1 MTKKYE
7 QDLQVLFL
15 DNHLIAVYKD
25 FGILAQADQPGGDSL
40 MEQVKAYLKAEFN
53 KPGNVFLGLVHRLD
67 RPVAGVMV
75 FARTSK
81 AASRLSAQIR
91 ERTPEKQYH
100 AVVQGIPDETSATLV
115 HYLRKEKSLKATV
128 FPRATPD
135 AKRAELSYTVESTV
149 QSNAILDI
157 RLKTGRF
164 HQIRSQLAFI
174 GHPILGDTKYG
185 ADHSLP
191 QQKIALFASSLTFEH
206 PITRQKMTIE
216 STVPMGWP
224 LFKK

>member
-1 MTKKYE
+1 
-7 QDLQVLFL
+7 
-15 DNHLIAVYKD
+15 
-25 FGILAQADQPGGDSL
+25 
-40 MEQVKAYLKAEFN
+40 
-53 KPGNVFLGLVHRLD
+53 
-67 RPVAGVMV
+67 
-75 FARTSK
+75 
-81 AASRLSAQIR
+81 
-91 ERTPEKQYH
+91 
-100 AVVQGIPDETSATLV
+100 VVQGIPDETSATLV

-157 RLKTGRF
+157 QLKTGRF

-191 QQKIALFASSLTFEH
+191 QQKVALFASSFTFEH